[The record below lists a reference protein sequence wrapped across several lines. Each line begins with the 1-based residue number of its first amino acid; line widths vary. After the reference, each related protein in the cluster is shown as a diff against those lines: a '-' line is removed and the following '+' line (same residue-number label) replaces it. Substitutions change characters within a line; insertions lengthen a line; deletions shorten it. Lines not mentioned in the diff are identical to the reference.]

1 MTGSTSASAG
11 WDQSPERGEGNPAAV
26 ETGGGSKGTVSP
38 QEASPADS
46 PQQSP
51 FPPGF
56 PGCQEPGEPQGREV
70 WGAGGGVQGDL
81 GAGVPLCARRWGAA
95 ALGSGRGSRG
105 LLHGHEIT
113 LIHFLR
119 T

>member
-51 FPPGF
+51 FPQVSRGVRSQGSLREGRCGEQVVGF
-56 PGCQEPGEPQGREV
+56 RET
-70 WGAGGGVQGDL
+70 WGLGSLSVPGGGGQQLWAQG
-81 GAGVPLCARRWGAA
+81 GAPGA
-95 ALGSGRGSRG
+95 SFTVTKSP
-105 LLHGHEIT
+105 
-113 LIHFLR
+113 
-119 T
+119 